1 MPQQRS
7 VLLEWFMFQSAR
19 IDMTSKIISSWIG
32 SKAACIA
39 TGSLLAVLP
48 ALTGFRV
55 DAAELVCGSG
65 YYAYQGACVIV
76 PTAGVVVAPAPV
88 VVPAPVYRARPYY
101 GAPGYGAP
109 GVPAAGA
116 PGYGAP
122 GVPAAGRAGYGAP
135 GVPAAGA
142 PGYGAAG
149 RGANVNGG
157 VNRAGRR

>member
-1 MPQQRS
+1 MK
-7 VLLEWFMFQSAR
+7 
-19 IDMTSKIISSWIG
+19 SKTISICIR
-32 SKAACIA
+32 SKAAGIA

-48 ALTGFRV
+48 ALTGIRV
-55 DAAELVCGSG
+55 DAAELVCSSG

-76 PTAGVVVAPAPV
+76 PTAGVVVAPVPV
-88 VVPAPVYRARPYY
+88 VAPARVY
-101 GAPGYGAP
+101 GT
-109 GVPAAGA
+109 

-149 RGANVNGG
+149 RGGNVNGG

>member
-1 MPQQRS
+1 MNSQ
-7 VLLEWFMFQSAR
+7 
-19 IDMTSKIISSWIG
+19 IISCCIG
-32 SKAACIA
+32 SKVARLA

-48 ALTGFRV
+48 ALTGIRV

-65 YYAYQGACVIV
+65 YYAYQGACVVV

-88 VVPAPVYRARPYY
+88 VVPAPVYGARPYY

-109 GVPAAGA
+109 
-116 PGYGAP
+116 
-122 GVPAAGRAGYGAP
+122 GYGAP

-157 VNRAGRR
+157 VNRAARR

>member
-1 MPQQRS
+1 MK
-7 VLLEWFMFQSAR
+7 
-19 IDMTSKIISSWIG
+19 SKIISSCIG
-32 SKAACIA
+32 SKAAGIA

-48 ALTGFRV
+48 ALTGIRV

-88 VVPAPVYRARPYY
+88 VAPARVYGARPYY
-101 GAPGYGAP
+101 GAP
-109 GVPAAGA
+109 
-116 PGYGAP
+116 
-122 GVPAAGRAGYGAP
+122 GYGAP

>member
-1 MPQQRS
+1 M
-7 VLLEWFMFQSAR
+7 
-19 IDMTSKIISSWIG
+19 
-32 SKAACIA
+32 A

-48 ALTGFRV
+48 ALTGIRV

-65 YYAYQGACVIV
+65 YYAYQGACVVV

-88 VVPAPVYRARPYY
+88 VAPARVYGARPYY
-101 GAPGYGAP
+101 GA
-109 GVPAAGA
+109 
-116 PGYGAP
+116 
-122 GVPAAGRAGYGAP
+122 AGYGAP

>member
-1 MPQQRS
+1 MK
-7 VLLEWFMFQSAR
+7 
-19 IDMTSKIISSWIG
+19 SKTISSRIG
-32 SKAACIA
+32 CKAARIA
-39 TGSLLAVLP
+39 TGSLLAVMP
-48 ALTGFRV
+48 ALTGIRV

-88 VVPAPVYRARPYY
+88 VVPAPVYGARPYY
-101 GAPGYGAP
+101 
-109 GVPAAGA
+109 GA

-157 VNRAGRR
+157 VNRGGRR